1 MSVAITLTVFC
12 TGIVIVS
19 MLGGVVPLA
28 VMLNHTRLQVY
39 LSFSAGAML
48 GAAFFHMMPEAVRVG
63 SPETLYWTA
72 LGLLAL
78 FFLER
83 FFSYHHHEA
92 RDPQSS
98 PIDAGRRGPRG
109 HSSPDRPVDASGCPD
124 DPHHSRTQS
133 PGAMRWGPAVIGLA
147 VHSLVG
153 GIALASAVAADFDV
167 GRGALGAGL
176 GVFVATLVHKPA
188 DALTITA
195 LMIESGA
202 PRRYAHVVNLA
213 FALMIPAGV
222 CFFWMGTRS
231 LRPISPG
238 WWTAAALAFSAGT
251 FLCIALSDLLPE
263 LQFHSHDRL
272 PLSIAL
278 LTGFAVMA
286 GTALLEPSGHDDPG
300 AATPRHRSLSP

>member
-1 MSVAITLTVFC
+1 MTEGLTLSAFC
-12 TGIVIVS
+12 TAVVIGSV
-19 MLGGVVPLA
+19 LGGILPLA

-48 GAAFFHMMPEAVRVG
+48 GAAFFHMLPEAVRVG

-83 FFSYHHHEA
+83 FFSFHHHEA
-92 RDPQSS
+92 HDSVHSGPEAGPASAAS
-98 PIDAGRRGPRG
+98 PHGAPPARGADHHDHDSPVASHGAG
-109 HSSPDRPVDASGCPD
+109 AL
-124 DPHHSRTQS
+124 
-133 PGAMRWGPAVIGLA
+133 RWGPAAVGLA

-167 GRGALGAGL
+167 GRGVFGAGL

-195 LMIESGA
+195 LMLESGTH
-202 PRRYAHVVNLA
+202 RRHAHLVNLA

-222 CFFWMGTRS
+222 ILFWAGTRS
-231 LRPISPG
+231 VLPISPG
-238 WWTAAALAFSAGT
+238 TWTAAALAFSAGT
-251 FLCIALSDLLPE
+251 FLCVALSDLLPE
-263 LQFHSHDRL
+263 LQFHSHDRVPMSL
-272 PLSIAL
+272 AL
-278 LTGFAVMA
+278 LAGFALMA
-286 GTALLEPSGHDDPG
+286 GTALAEPASHRDDGRNASTNP
-300 AATPRHRSLSP
+300 AMTR